1 MRACRFMTV
10 FLSVFLAV
18 GTYAQDC
25 RERLIDSLSNPGLS
39 PEGRALKFDTAVM
52 DAGTVKEDAAPREYE
67 FFWTNVGD
75 TPVTVVKVTTDCG
88 CAVPSFDSVPVEPG
102 ERSSLKITY
111 YPKGR
116 PGNFS
121 RRIFVYA
128 DVSGS
133 LPAAS
138 LSLRGYVEPSDRP
151 VWNYRFRMGSL
162 CLKYKDIYL
171 KDDRKA
177 VERVLCM
184 NAGDEPLTVGVDTA
198 LLPPFLEVSVEPETI
213 PPGGEADIVVR
224 YDPSAVPMRLLN
236 VVPIV
241 LTGMDVPPSQRTLR
255 VIFRQ
260 ERQTPSSVQRQ

>member
-10 FLSVFLAV
+10 FLSVFLAA

-67 FFWTNVGD
+67 FFWTNAGD

>member
-1 MRACRFMTV
+1 MTV
-10 FLSVFLAV
+10 FLSVFLAA

-67 FFWTNVGD
+67 FFWTNAGD

-128 DVSGS
+128 DVPEALKTENGHKLVITAAERICTDAGS
-133 LPAAS
+133 L
-138 LSLRGYVEPSDRP
+138 
-151 VWNYRFRMGSL
+151 
-162 CLKYKDIYL
+162 
-171 KDDRKA
+171 
-177 VERVLCM
+177 
-184 NAGDEPLTVGVDTA
+184 T
-198 LLPPFLEVSVEPETI
+198 
-213 PPGGEADIVVR
+213 
-224 YDPSAVPMRLLN
+224 
-236 VVPIV
+236 
-241 LTGMDVPPSQRTLR
+241 
-255 VIFRQ
+255 VIFIIEITVFIQYFR
-260 ERQTPSSVQRQ
+260 RNKRNFILCGSYRSFI

>member
-1 MRACRFMTV
+1 MTV
-10 FLSVFLAV
+10 FLSVFLAA

-241 LTGMDVPPSQRTLR
+241 LTGIDVPPSQRTLR